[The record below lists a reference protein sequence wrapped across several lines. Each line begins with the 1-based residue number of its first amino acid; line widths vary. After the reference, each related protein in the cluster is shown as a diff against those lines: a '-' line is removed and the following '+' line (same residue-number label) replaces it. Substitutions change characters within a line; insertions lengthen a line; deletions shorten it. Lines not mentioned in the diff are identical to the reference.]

1 MSYHSSTLLI
11 YSVDIFDFYVEYLKN
26 NISGINVLVADNEK
40 SFKDQIKNSNLVVLN
55 ARHQKLLEKEKI
67 VSLLLVLDNNVEY
80 DQEDL
85 TFVFDPFKNED
96 RNLKDYTACE
106 NTLIQTLEFAIKKSK
121 IPVTPPENVW
131 PIVELN

>member
-1 MSYHSSTLLI
+1 MTHYSSTLLI
-11 YSVDIFDFYVEYLKN
+11 YSADIFDYYIEHLKN

-67 VSLLLVLDNNVEY
+67 VSLLLVLENNVEY

-96 RNLKDYTACE
+96 RNLKDYTACR